1 MDFGSQYD
9 KIFRYCYYKIKNQD
23 IAEDLTQD
31 TFLRF
36 LKSGYREQGKQ
47 LQYLYTIARNLC
59 IDHYRK
65 NNVDMLIPVDD
76 EQISESL
83 QMEDN
88 IAMRSDV
95 WRVLGTLSEE
105 DREILLLRYVN
116 EEKDAVICKVFG
128 ISRFSLYRRLRKLR
142 SVLREQL
149 SDYLS

>member
-76 EQISESL
+76 EQIKESL